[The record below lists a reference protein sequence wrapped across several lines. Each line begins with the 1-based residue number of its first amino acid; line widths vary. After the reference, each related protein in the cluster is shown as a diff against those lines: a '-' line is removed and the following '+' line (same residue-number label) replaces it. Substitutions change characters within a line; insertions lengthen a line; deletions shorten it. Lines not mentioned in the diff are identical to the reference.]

1 MKLTCFSI
9 LIRCQEYPWWNVCNL
24 RLRYRFLTLHVLLV
38 YSVSYPLTNCINNFS
53 CNLQHYQELIYSSS
67 HLPEAVGM
75 FLHHFF
81 SDLQALPV
89 YMDSKTQSS
98 SPSSNFT
105 LFTAY
110 NFSNLNIVCAIYD
123 VFDGLP
129 NSFQLLRCCNLTRS
143 EDIKLFF
150 DRVYC
155 FPKLRYLILGVN
167 RLTSEVQQV

>member
-1 MKLTCFSI
+1 M
-9 LIRCQEYPWWNVCNL
+9 Y
-24 RLRYRFLTLHVLLV
+24 HLV
-38 YSVSYPLTNCINNFS
+38 HSVPYPLINCIDVFS
-53 CNLQHYQELIYSSS
+53 FNLQHYHELINSSS

-75 FLHHFF
+75 FLHYFF
-81 SDLQALPV
+81 SDSQILPV
-89 YMDSKTQSS
+89 NTDSKTATQSS
-98 SPSSNFT
+98 NPSSNFT

-129 NSFQLLRCCNLTRS
+129 NSFQLLRCCNSTRS

-150 DRVYC
+150 DRVNN

-167 RLTSEVQQV
+167 RLTSKVQQV